1 MVLEAS
7 AHIDHCADDGCIA
20 CVGVDLVHERLIHLQ
35 SVDRKLSQITQTG
48 MTGPEVIDC
57 ETHPHSFEF
66 LEHRGSEPGMLHE
79 VAFRQFEFE
88 IARLQASILQDGPNT
103 FKEISAAELDRRNV
117 NSQTN
122 GPQPSVLPCSGLPA
136 RFA

>member
-20 CVGVDLVHERLIHLQ
+20 CVGVDLVNERPIHLQ

-48 MTGPEVIDC
+48 IAGPEGIDRK
-57 ETHPHSFEF
+57 THPHSFEF
-66 LEHRGSEPGMLHE
+66 LEHWGGELGMLHE
-79 VAFRQFEFE
+79 VAFPQFEFE
-88 IARLQASILQDGPNT
+88 IARLQASILQNSLNT
-103 FKEISAAELDRRNV
+103 FKEILAAELCRGNV
-117 NSQTN
+117 NCQPN
-122 GPQPSVLPCSGLPA
+122 GPQPGVLPCLSLPA